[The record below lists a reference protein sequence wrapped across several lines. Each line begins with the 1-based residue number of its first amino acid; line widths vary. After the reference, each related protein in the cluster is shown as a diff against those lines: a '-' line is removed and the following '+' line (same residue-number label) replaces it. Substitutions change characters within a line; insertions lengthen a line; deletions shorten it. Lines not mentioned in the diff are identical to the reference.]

1 MEFLIN
7 TEELAA
13 LCELPHLQQLAY
25 IRGIKPYMD
34 FKTGIVGMKRKISH
48 QSIAEQLYV
57 APHQGI
63 KSMTVTKIQVRRAID
78 ALARVGLV
86 SIESEGRQ
94 LILKCLL
101 AKSDFSASNK
111 VITGRSQQADRV
123 RSHETLANTL
133 LSTPDM
139 QKAITSET
147 EKVIIPPK
155 DSFYI
160 SFLQTRFDDF
170 WNAYPEKKSKHQA
183 WLAFE
188 ALNPDEGLMQEIMSG
203 LHEQIEH
210 RNALTARGEWVPPW
224 KYPAN
229 WLAQRSW
236 EDEMTMDKKESP
248 HASNRKNTRKQSGS
262 ELNWLPDELAE
273 EPTGREIVIYDNVYA
288 FTRG

>member
-7 TEELAA
+7 TEELSA

-34 FKTGIVGMKRKISH
+34 FKTGMVGIKRKISH

-111 VITGRSQQADRV
+111 VITGRSQQADRA
-123 RSHETLANTL
+123 RSHQTPVNTV

-139 QKAITSET
+139 KKAITPET
-147 EKVIIPPK
+147 AKVITPPS
-155 DSFYI
+155 DPFYI
-160 SFLQTRFDDF
+160 CLLQKRFDDF
-170 WNAYPEKKSKHQA
+170 WNAYPEKKSKPQA

-188 ALNPDEGLMQEIMSG
+188 TLNPDDGLMQAIMNG
-203 LHEQIEH
+203 LRQHIEH
-210 RNALTARGEWVPPW
+210 RHAMLARGDWVPPW

-236 EDEMTMDKKESP
+236 EDEMMMDKKERP
-248 HASNRKNTRKQSGS
+248 HASNRKNTRKKSGN

-273 EPTGREIVIYDNVYA
+273 EPTNREIVAYDNVYA